1 MLCVGSFFC
10 NGKQLKRNEFRRD
23 AKAESSPT
31 ATIGWNIAMHFLP
44 EEFGPQPVGNDS
56 NRKRSSWVHGTERKK
71 EGMIHD
77 VSKAYNVQFDQKT
90 IHTV

>member
-56 NRKRSSWVHGTERKK
+56 NRKRSIVGYMEQK
-71 EGMIHD
+71 EKRRND
-77 VSKAYNVQFDQKT
+77 T
-90 IHTV
+90 

>member
-1 MLCVGSFFC
+1 MWGHFFC

-23 AKAESSPT
+23 AKAESSP
-31 ATIGWNIAMHFLP
+31 TIGWNIAMHFLP

-90 IHTV
+90 INNV

>member
-56 NRKRSSWVHGTERKK
+56 NRKRSSWVHGTERKRRN
-71 EGMIHD
+71 D
-77 VSKAYNVQFDQKT
+77 T
-90 IHTV
+90 